1 MSIENT
7 SLTTSKQYMMSSNFK
22 NGVELEVTKGCSS
35 ELFAKPVALEPL
47 YQPVFNTEEVVAN
60 DKSSFGVLEI
70 PASENELVRL
80 QVWISPK
87 QACEWNRSEL
97 MLKQLSYV
105 RHRTA
110 LEIIGNEK
118 EIVIQI
124 LCHKDD
130 ISVVRAAFSGQFEQC
145 KLFPAKVPMM
155 QNASSELL
163 GQSVFYDFHPV
174 PPYSHLLTAPDE
186 LQRSPY
192 IPLVTAL
199 SEIPKS
205 ATGFYQVVFTPVSPQ
220 NNWHRNVEYLTDV
233 EHDIKLSNG
242 VSNLYNYP
250 QERPSATRQAMS
262 QDVEIKSHNDKPF
275 FAAALRIGVI
285 NGQEHAKSL
294 LRALGIFGS
303 LIQNG
308 GRPLGIVS
316 SEDYRQNLSPEK
328 IAQML
333 KSGLTYRPG
342 FLINSRELTSMVHIL
357 PTENTEHIK
366 STLKPLETLPPDDS
380 LSQGTPIGYCECA
393 DESLPVCIPLKK
405 RFYHTHLLG
414 RTGMGKSSVIEVM
427 FLDDI
432 LHGYGTAVIDPHGT
446 LIQRLLR
453 LIPPEHADRV
463 IYFNPGDTD
472 WVPIWNPLNN
482 CSTLAL
488 ERIADELIN
497 AFKSFVDGWGDRL
510 ETLLRNSLLGILH
523 LPNGSLY
530 DVFNLL
536 RQKSLESDGLREEI
550 LKVVDSEL
558 LKVFWRHDFDKYKAI
573 DLAPPK
579 HKLSKLVGSGTTSLM
594 LSQGDSSFDLHEIM
608 ETGKIL
614 LVDLSKVGPE
624 LQCILGC
631 FMLSL
636 LNITA
641 RGRDNVNPDLLPP
654 FHIYCDEA
662 HLFITDAIESLIAQ
676 ARKFR
681 VSFTL
686 AHQYMSQF
694 DIKKRDAISSVG
706 STIIYNVDTKDAQYL
721 KKDLRNLVELDE
733 LISLDVGHVIANIN
747 NKVVRLQTH
756 FIDKLPEK
764 NCREKIIENSHK
776 LYYKPV
782 DEVKRLVRNRS
793 KRWGNQPVGLED
805 VENSANILNTNL
817 VEKHI
822 SETGQPSTEEFSDY
836 DQY

>member
-1 MSIENT
+1 MSIVNT
-7 SLTTSKQYMMSSNFK
+7 LLTTSKQYMMSSAFK
-22 NGVELEVTKGCSS
+22 SGIELEVTKGCNN
-35 ELFAKPVALEPL
+35 ELSVQPLALEPA
-47 YQPVFNTEEVVAN
+47 YQPIYNTDTLLACN
-60 DKSSFGVLEI
+60 SSKCWVLES
-70 PASENELVRL
+70 PTPEDELVRL
-80 QVWISPK
+80 HVWASPD
-87 QACEWNRSEL
+87 QECNWDRSEL
-97 MLKQLSYV
+97 MLKQFSYV
-105 RHRTA
+105 RHRVA
-110 LEIIGNEK
+110 LEIIGNK
-118 EIVIQI
+118 KKIAIQI

-130 ISVVRAAFSGQFEQC
+130 VPVVYAAFSGQFEQC
-145 KLFPAKVPMM
+145 KLLPAKVPIM
-155 QNASSELL
+155 QNACPELL
-163 GQSVFYDFHPV
+163 GQAVFCDFYPL
-174 PPYSHLLTAPDE
+174 PPYSHLLTGPDE
-186 LQRSPY
+186 LKRSPY

-199 SEIPKS
+199 SKFPKF
-205 ATGFYQVVFTPVSPQ
+205 ATGFYQVVFAPVSPQ
-220 NNWHRNVEYLTDV
+220 NNWIANVRYLTDV
-233 EHDIKLSNG
+233 EYDIKLSNG
-242 VSNLYNYP
+242 ISNLYRYP
-250 QERPSATRQAMS
+250 QEQPSLTKQAKS
-262 QDVEIKSHNDKPF
+262 QDIETKCHNDKPF
-275 FAAALRIGVI
+275 FAAAIRIGVI
-285 NGQEHAKSL
+285 GGREKSQGM
-294 LRALGIFGS
+294 LRALSIFGS

-308 GRPLGIVS
+308 GRQLGIVS
-316 SEDYRQNLSPEK
+316 SEDYRQHLSPEE
-328 IAQML
+328 IAQMF
-333 KSGLTYRPG
+333 KSGLVYRPG
-342 FLINSRELTSMVHIL
+342 FLMNSKELTSLVHI
-357 PTENTEHIK
+357 PPFETTMHVK
-366 STLKPLETLPPDDS
+366 SALKPLETLPPDETI
-380 LSQGTPIGYCECA
+380 LEGTPIGYCECA
-393 DESLPVCIPLKK
+393 DEHLPVCIPWKK

-510 ETLLRNSLLGILH
+510 ETLLKNSLLGILH
-523 LPNGSLY
+523 LPNGSFY

-594 LSQGDSSFDLHEIM
+594 LSQGDSSFDLREIM

-694 DIKKRDAISSVG
+694 DIKKRDALSSVG

-721 KKDLRNLVELDE
+721 RKDLRNLVELDE

-805 VENSANILNTNL
+805 IENSANTNL
-817 VEKHI
+817 MEKHT
-822 SETGQPSTEEFSDY
+822 SETGQPSIEEFSDY
-836 DQY
+836 DRY